1 MADYVERVIAGDGR
15 EGELIP
21 LDDVPVTL
29 LPILRVALT
38 EHLPVLNTTNEQFRA
53 WARTADPHAEVP
65 RGVGMS
71 KFTTGGRDGEI
82 ASRTFSLLRLQDA
95 LDTYQIMMPS
105 DKRRADAFLKA
116 VDGEALKAM
125 RIEPRLTRRNYKL
138 ALV

>member
-1 MADYVERVIAGDGR
+1 MALA
-15 EGELIP
+15 
-21 LDDVPVTL
+21 
-29 LPILRVALT
+29 
-38 EHLPVLNTTNEQFRA
+38 EHLPVLTTTNEQYRD
-53 WARTADPHAEVP
+53 WAASAEPHAEVP

-71 KFTTGGRDGEI
+71 PFTTGGSAGTM

-105 DKRRADAFLKA
+105 DKRRADAFLDA
-116 VDGEALKAM
+116 VGGAALKTM